1 MLEFRLPGEADREE
15 VLAFYREFEE
25 SGGTC
30 IGFGGWRDYDRW
42 LQGMK
47 NRHAGKDLP
56 EGYVREDFNLC
67 WEDGA
72 LVGVFSL
79 KFELTD
85 YLLAFGGHVG
95 HAVRPSRR
103 QEGIAARMLAQGKE
117 IARDLGFS
125 RLLCVCDEDNTA
137 SEKVILRNG
146 GVLEDTRFDP
156 EERVTVKRYWIAL

>member
-1 MLEFRLPGEADREE
+1 MLAFRLPGEADREE
-15 VLAFYREFEE
+15 VMAFYQEFEE

-67 WEDGA
+67 W
-72 LVGVFSL
+72 
-79 KFELTD
+79 
-85 YLLAFGGHVG
+85 
-95 HAVRPSRR
+95 
-103 QEGIAARMLAQGKE
+103 
-117 IARDLGFS
+117 
-125 RLLCVCDEDNTA
+125 DEDNTA

-156 EERVTVKRYWIAL
+156 EERVTVKRYWIGL

>member
-1 MLEFRLPGEADREE
+1 MLTFRLPGEADREE
-15 VLAFYREFEE
+15 VMAFYREFEE

-47 NRHAGKDLP
+47 NRHTGKDLP
-56 EGYVREDFNLC
+56 EGYVREDFDLC

-85 YLLAFGGHVG
+85 YLLAFGGH
-95 HAVRPSRR
+95 PF
-103 QEGIAARMLAQGKE
+103 
-117 IARDLGFS
+117 FS
-125 RLLCVCDEDNTA
+125 
-137 SEKVILRNG
+137 
-146 GVLEDTRFDP
+146 
-156 EERVTVKRYWIAL
+156 